1 MLSFNSYGEWTKTSE
16 DDDGDAYY
24 IDFQT
29 VKKLDNGNVVFW
41 VMVDSAKGV
50 EGVLDNELYMSSK
63 MFWQG
68 DCDLFRFKV
77 LSITQFEKP
86 MGGGDNESYDGYLE
100 LMGMD
105 AWNYLPPDSI
115 GYMNLNEICS
125 LAEHYSKNNYEE
137 KVLETIAEFE
147 SYDWGDDDASYASSS
162 DWIPPNASASGD
174 SWECNVGYVRNNNG
188 CKKLDVLL
196 ETAQSVYIN
205 KIASKVVNNW
215 RYQSAKDDWT
225 AEVYVVQ
232 DRNGN
237 VRAVD
242 VRNANVGDSPRAKSF
257 MDSIE
262 RAVYKSSPLPYTS
275 DDDIFDREIYI
286 LFSVK

>member
-1 MLSFNSYGEWTKTSE
+1 MKKLLLLLFSLILSFNSYGEEYEGSYVKLFA
-16 DDDGDAYY
+16 DDGDITWHLNLEKIQERDGLVY
-24 IDFQT
+24 
-29 VKKLDNGNVVFW
+29 FW
-41 VMVDSAKGV
+41 AMSSNKEDSATFLA
-50 EGVLDNELYMSSK
+50 ESDCMLSRSK
-63 MFWQG
+63 YLQYFQYTEPMLQG
-68 DCDLFRFKV
+68 D
-77 LSITQFEKP
+77 SITLPTEDEWTY
-86 MGGGDNESYDGYLE
+86 M
-100 LMGMD
+100 
-105 AWNYLPPDSI
+105 PPDSI
-115 GYMNLNEICS
+115 GELLIIIACDLASKSLEEREEHIKEFIDYMEP
-125 LAEHYSKNNYEE
+125 
-137 KVLETIAEFE
+137 
-147 SYDWGDDDASYASSS
+147 YASSS

-286 LFSVK
+286 LFSVN

>member
-1 MLSFNSYGEWTKTSE
+1 MLSFNSYGEEYEGSYVKLFADE
-16 DDDGDAYY
+16 DDTTWHMNLDKIQERDGLVYY
-24 IDFQT
+24 WYMTSNKEESATVLTENDCMLSRSKNLQYFQYT
-29 VKKLDNGNVVFW
+29 EPML
-41 VMVDSAKGV
+41 
-50 EGVLDNELYMSSK
+50 
-63 MFWQG
+63 QG
-68 DCDLFRFKV
+68 D
-77 LSITQFEKP
+77 SITLPTEDEWTY
-86 MGGGDNESYDGYLE
+86 M
-100 LMGMD
+100 
-105 AWNYLPPDSI
+105 PPDSI
-115 GYMNLNEICS
+115 GELLIIIACDLAPKSLEEREEHIKEFIDYMEP
-125 LAEHYSKNNYEE
+125 
-137 KVLETIAEFE
+137 
-147 SYDWGDDDASYASSS
+147 YASSS

-174 SWECNVGYVRNNNG
+174 SWECDIGYERNNNG

-286 LFSVK
+286 LFSVN